1 MLFDRIECE
10 AGVPMLR
17 TVTIGLVSS
26 VLIVVCSASA
36 EATTDVSG
44 VSAQLDDFHLAAT
57 QANEGRYFSHFAPE
71 GVFLGTDPT
80 ERWTVAE
87 FQKFAHPYFAK
98 GKAWTYEPRDRHV
111 VVTGDFA
118 TFDEALHNAKYG
130 ICRGTGAL
138 RRIGGEW
145 KIVQYS
151 LSFPVQNALAE
162 KVVALLKGG

>member
-1 MLFDRIECE
+1 MRPINLAKGSFIIGALVFAML
-10 AGVPMLR
+10 L
-17 TVTIGLVSS
+17 VTMPAFAAPPDDI
-26 VLIVVCSASA
+26 
-36 EATTDVSG
+36 ATID
-44 VSAQLDDFHLAAT
+44 AQLDSFHRAAA
-57 QANEGRYFSHFAPE
+57 QADEARYFAHFAPE

-98 GKAWTYEPRDRHV
+98 GKAWTYEPSDRHV

-118 TFDEALHNAKYG
+118 TFDESLRNAKYG
-130 ICRGTGAL
+130 LCRGTGAL

-162 KVVALLKGG
+162 KVIGILKGG